1 MPRCR
6 ECPFQTGCTKCEL
19 QNGATILTVTNEQL
33 REAIDHATREERR
46 LIGTSD
52 EYMWAVITT
61 ALDELKRLREGE

>member
-6 ECPFQTGCTKCEL
+6 RCPFETGCSKCGLYREETL
-19 QNGATILTVTNEQL
+19 VITDEQL
-33 REAIDHATREERR
+33 REAMEHATREERR